1 MGQVVDTETAKE
13 FISEA
18 LDKVASEELAAICR
32 EVEQKALWFQG
43 KLSAA
48 HLPQLSSGEYYSL
61 LRRVFATRRSAKKIV
76 ETYPL
81 EQFRQQAAALL
92 YGEGPVSERFSSF
105 VGFFKDFPVHLGRD
119 LASEILHFTDPD
131 RYWLWT
137 RWMWDPRTKTGA
149 LPLVTTASYQFDGED
164 EGAVYMKIG
173 EAIAFVHQVGDAAG
187 FQTISREIYGT
198 DVFLSCVYVIYV
210 YTVLRIRMTQ
220 EFNRVMPELPEF
232 SRRLL
237 GVHRQVAQM
246 QKTESL
252 EN

>member
-13 FISEA
+13 FIGEA
-18 LDKVASEELAAICR
+18 LEKVAAEELSAICR

-43 KLSAA
+43 KLSET

-61 LRRVFATRRSAKKIV
+61 LRRVFATRRSANKII
-76 ETYPL
+76 ETHPL
-81 EQFRQQAAALL
+81 ESFRKQAMALL
-92 YGEGPVSERFSSF
+92 YGDEPVSERFRTF
-105 VGFFKDFPVHLGRD
+105 VAIFDDLPVHVARD

-149 LPLVTTASYQFDGED
+149 LPLVTTASYDFDGED

-237 GVHRQVAQM
+237 GVHRQVAHVE
-246 QKTESL
+246 KTESL